1 MNVPTYEYR
10 CDHCGH
16 EFSRQQGFNDEP
28 VAACPKCG
36 EHPRKLVSRPAIH
49 FKGSGWHINDYR
61 KASDSGAGSGES
73 ASEGAAKD
81 AKPAKDSPKKEA
93 TDSKEATDRK
103 DTKDKKGTA
112 NKKES
117 TTAKPDSSDSA
128 AS

>member
-1 MNVPTYEYR
+1 MNLKDRTALVT
-10 CDHCGH
+10 GA
-16 EFSRQQGFNDEP
+16 SRGIGRAIALGLAEEGAD
-28 VAACPKCG
+28 VAVNY
-36 EHPRKLVSRPAIH
+36 VS
-49 FKGSGWHINDYR
+49 
-61 KASDSGAGSGES
+61 
-73 ASEGAAKD
+73 SEGAAKD